1 MPASLKVHQLYGL
14 PVLLSGLASL
24 VLSKAEL
31 VALDH
36 HFKVSLEQ
44 LLRLYP
50 RTPASMVYLLAGCLP
65 ASATLHQRQLCLL
78 GMIAR
83 LGSSAILHRWGT
95 YILTNPPP
103 RGRSPSSVPWFIQL
117 RQLCLQYDLP
127 DPLTVLAEAPSKGPW
142 KAAVKRQVAAYWGS
156 KIRAEASS
164 LPSLS
169 HLRPSHMSLNSPS
182 PLLRTCGSDALEV
195 RKMTVQ
201 LRMASGRYRTCWLRR
216 HWSGDTSGH
225 CRVPG
230 CASETPGT
238 LAHLATGQCS
248 GLKLATAEA
257 CDYWARYCARYPH
270 LSSLLKNYADGETE
284 EFLAFL
290 LSPAEQAPV
299 LALVQQEGRDVVSQ
313 VCHLARTWLFQHH
326 RARFRALGLWE
337 YLT

>member
-1 MPASLKVHQLYGL
+1 M
-14 PVLLSGLASL
+14 
-24 VLSKAEL
+24 
-31 VALDH
+31 
-36 HFKVSLEQ
+36 
-44 LLRLYP
+44 
-50 RTPASMVYLLAGCLP
+50 AGCLP
-65 ASATLHQRQLCLL
+65 ASATLHERQLCLL

-83 LGSSAILHRWGT
+83 QGPSAILHRWGT

-103 RGRSPSSVPWFIQL
+103 PTRSPSSVPWFVQV
-117 RQLCLQYDLP
+117 RQLCTQYHLP
-127 DPLTVLAEAPSKGPW
+127 DPLEVLASAPAKGSWKSKVKCQVSAFWGP
-142 KAAVKRQVAAYWGS
+142 

-169 HLRPSHMSLNSPS
+169 HLRPSHMSLSSPS
-182 PLLRTCGSDALEV
+182 PLLTTCESDSLEV

-201 LRMASGRYRTCWLRR
+201 IRMASGRYRTCWLRR